1 MSSRDLDQFYTDK
14 KVSKDCLDIFLNI
27 VGENGVFLEPSAGGG
42 SFVEH
47 MVEKR
52 IAFLAVDIDPKHPMV
67 MREDYLSKSYKVKG
81 VIGNPPFGKNSSLA
95 VKFFNKASGEA
106 DYVGFIL
113 PRTFEKEF
121 FQNKL
126 DLNMHLVF
134 NKVLEEESFCLD
146 GIPYKVPCVFQVWEK
161 RGYKRHKIKVSKVFV
176 EEVPKDLAE
185 YSIRRVGGKSGEV
198 MDGVNYNE
206 SSTYFV
212 RDVIEGSK
220 DLIKDSF
227 YEINKLSERTAG
239 MKSITL
245 KEINLYLGGKYV

>member
-14 KVSKDCLDIFLNI
+14 EVSKDCLDIFLSI
-27 VGENGVFLEPSAGGG
+27 VGEDGVFLEPSAGDG
-42 SFVEH
+42 SFTEH
-47 MVEKR
+47 MEDR
-52 IAFLAVDIDPKHPMV
+52 GLTFLAVDIDPKHPMV
-67 MREDYLSKSYKVKG
+67 IKDDYLSKPYKVRG

-95 VKFFNKASGEA
+95 VKFFNKASKEA

-121 FQNKL
+121 FQNRL

-146 GIPYKVPCVFQVWEK
+146 GVPYKVPCVFQVWEK
-161 RGYKRHKIKVSKVFV
+161 RDYKRLKAKVSKVFV
-176 EEVPKDLAE
+176 EEVPKELAE

-198 MDGVNYNE
+198 LDGVDYNE

-212 RDVIEGSK
+212 RDVVEGSR
-220 DLIKDSF
+220 DIIRDRF

-245 KEINLYLGGKYV
+245 KEINLYLGDGYV